1 MHVET
6 QCIASLPTQI
16 RILQKINL
24 DHNLKTYHRSF
35 TYQSVQN
42 RRTIALFLFRII
54 PNTNNKRY
62 LSPELNRT

>member
-1 MHVET
+1 MMHCVST
-6 QCIASLPTQI
+6 DSNINKKT
-16 RILQKINL
+16 NL